1 MNATQKQSSL
11 TGDVLE
17 IQRMSTEDG
26 PGLRTTVFFKGC
38 GLRCAWCHNPES
50 LERKPQVQWIE
61 TKCIFC
67 KMCLEACPHGAL
79 SFSDQQIVIDRDRCE
94 GCGSCADICPSTAME
109 LLGKS
114 WTVEQLVGEV
124 MKDASYFKNSGGI
137 TASGGEAALQ
147 ALFVSEFFKEL
158 KHRGVHTALD
168 TSGLCPRESL
178 EAILPYTDL
187 VLYDIKEIDPIRHR
201 EFTGAGNELILENLL
216 FTGDFIRSRI
226 PRREMWI
233 RTPVI
238 PGATDRGDNIAG
250 IGAFVAEHL
259 NGVVT
264 RWELCA
270 FNNLCRDK
278 YRRLGT
284 EWQYGTSG
292 LMKLEEMEALAA
304 AARRSGIDPDI
315 VRWSGSTELE
325 EDTAAVKTEAATKKY
340 TPSC

>member
-1 MNATQKQSSL
+1 
-11 TGDVLE
+11 
-17 IQRMSTEDG
+17 MSTEDG

-67 KMCLEACPHGAL
+67 KMCLEACPQGAL
-79 SFSDQQIVIDRDRCE
+79 LFSNEQIVRDRDRCE
-94 GCGSCADICPSTAME
+94 GCGTCANICPSTALE

-114 WTVEQLVGEV
+114 WTVERLVSEV

-147 ALFVSEFFKEL
+147 AQFVSEFFKEL
-158 KHRGVHTALD
+158 KRLGVHTALD

-178 EAILPYTDL
+178 EKILSFTDL
-187 VLYDIKEIDPIRHR
+187 VLYDIKEIDPIKHR
-201 EFTGAGNELILENLL
+201 EFTGTGNELILENLL
-216 FTGDFIRSRI
+216 YTGDFVRDRI
-226 PRREMWI
+226 PRRDLWI

-238 PGATDRGDNIAG
+238 PGATDREDNIAG
-250 IGAFVAEHL
+250 IGAFIAAHL

-284 EWQYGTSG
+284 EWQYGTAG
-292 LMKLEEMEALAA
+292 LMKLEEMEELAA
-304 AARRSGIDPDI
+304 AARASGVNPDI
-315 VRWSGSTELE
+315 VRWSGATELE
-325 EDTAAVKTEAATKKY
+325 EGNTDTETDTVLKKR

>member
-1 MNATQKQSSL
+1 MNTTQKQSSL
-11 TGDVLE
+11 IGVVLE

-38 GLRCAWCHNPES
+38 SLRCAWCHNPES
-50 LERKPQVQWIE
+50 LEQKPQVQWIE

-67 KMCLEACPHGAL
+67 KMCVEACPQGAL
-79 SFSDQQIVIDRDRCE
+79 SFSNEQIVIDRDRCR
-94 GCGSCADICPSTAME
+94 GCVTCAEICPSTAME
-109 LLGKS
+109 LLGKY

-124 MKDASYFKNSGGI
+124 MKDASYFTNSGGI

-147 ALFVSEFFKEL
+147 AGFVSEFFKEL
-158 KHRGVHTALD
+158 KRRDVHTALD

-178 EAILPYTDL
+178 ELILPFTDL
-187 VLYDIKEIDPIRHR
+187 VLYDIKEIDPVKHR
-201 EFTGAGNELILENLL
+201 EFTGTGNELILKNLL
-216 FTGDFIRSRI
+216 FTRDFIRDRI

-238 PGATDRGDNIAG
+238 PGATDRKDNMAG
-250 IGAFVAEHL
+250 IGAFIAEHL

-284 EWQYGTSG
+284 EWRYGAAG
-292 LMKLEEMEALAA
+292 LMKREDMEALAD
-304 AARRSGIDPDI
+304 AARASGVNPDI
-315 VRWSGSTELE
+315 VRWSGSTQIE
-325 EDTAAVKTEAATKKY
+325 EDDDGIKSESVTKKY
-340 TPSC
+340 KPSC